1 MRKSLVTMLT
11 MALVAGA
18 LFAVPAEAKKK
29 KPKKPKPPV
38 CATFVPTADAAEAE
52 TVVVTDAATEAAPVE
67 VPISAS
73 EGFRIGFDETDAVT
87 GGDTVWSNVQV
98 DTSSPDTG
106 LYVRLEWSAPAPL
119 WDYDIKALGAD
130 GTEIANAHGFNT
142 APDSQ
147 FSPVSD
153 GGHSENFA
161 EQIDG
166 VRMTDC
172 SGASVAVTTASG
184 PGGEMV
190 LKYWLGEVQNEP
202 MAPAAD

>member
-1 MRKSLVTMLT
+1 MRKSLVTLLT

-29 KPKKPKPPV
+29 KKKKPKPAV
-38 CATFVPTADAAEAE
+38 CATFTPTADAAEAE
-52 TVVVTDAATEAAPVE
+52 IVVVTDAATEEAPVE
-67 VPISAS
+67 VPVTAS
-73 EGFRIGFDETDAVT
+73 EGIRIGLGQTDAVT
-87 GGDTVWSNVQV
+87 GGDTAWSNVQV
-98 DTSSPDTG
+98 DSSAPDAG

-119 WDYDIKALGAD
+119 WDYDIRAVDAD

-142 APDSQ
+142 APDSE

-153 GGHSENFA
+153 GGHSETLA

-172 SGASVAVTTASG
+172 SGASIAVTTASG
-184 PGGEMV
+184 PGGELV

-202 MAPAAD
+202 MAPPAD